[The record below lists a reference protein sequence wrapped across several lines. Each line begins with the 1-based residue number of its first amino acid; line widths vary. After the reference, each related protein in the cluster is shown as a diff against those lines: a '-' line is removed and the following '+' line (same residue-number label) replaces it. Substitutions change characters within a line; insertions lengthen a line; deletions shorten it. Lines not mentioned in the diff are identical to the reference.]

1 MNRRNVVLSASL
13 IAGLAAAGSAQ
24 AQVQVQWWHA
34 MSGPL
39 GEWVADL
46 AKDFNAKQKEYV
58 VVPTFKG
65 TYGETLTAGIA
76 AFRAGTAPDILQ
88 VYEVG
93 TATMMASKGAIKPVS
108 EVMTMGGAKFDPKVY
123 IPAVAGYYTAPN
135 GQMLSLPFN
144 SSTTVF
150 YYNKDAFKAAAGS
163 ERTATVDEGRT
174 NYVAPLGLAL
184 QQITKDVEVDLRG
197 KHVIVCEDIYDS
209 GRTLAAIRDLLR
221 VHHPAS
227 VEVAAFLYKKVK
239 KRVAEV
245 EIKYKG
251 YDIEDKFVVGYGLDY
266 SEMYRNLPY
275 VGVLKRSVYEGGK

>member
-1 MNRRNVVLSASL
+1 M
-13 IAGLAAAGSAQ
+13 
-24 AQVQVQWWHA
+24 
-34 MSGPL
+34 
-39 GEWVADL
+39 
-46 AKDFNAKQKEYV
+46 
-58 VVPTFKG
+58 
-65 TYGETLTAGIA
+65 
-76 AFRAGTAPDILQ
+76 
-88 VYEVG
+88 
-93 TATMMASKGAIKPVS
+93 TATKNSAANSGLRASRNLDDDIEEILLTQKDIAQRVAEMGKAIENDYRGKPLVLVGILRGGLVFLSDLTRAIAIPHSFDMAGA
-108 EVMTMGGAKFDPKVY
+108 
-123 IPAVAGYYTAPN
+123 
-135 GQMLSLPFN
+135 
-144 SSTTVF
+144 SSYGTGTT
-150 YYNKDAFKAAAGS
+150 S
-163 ERTATVDEGRT
+163 SGR
-174 NYVAPLGLAL
+174 V
-184 QQITKDVEVDLRG
+184 QITKDVEVDLRG